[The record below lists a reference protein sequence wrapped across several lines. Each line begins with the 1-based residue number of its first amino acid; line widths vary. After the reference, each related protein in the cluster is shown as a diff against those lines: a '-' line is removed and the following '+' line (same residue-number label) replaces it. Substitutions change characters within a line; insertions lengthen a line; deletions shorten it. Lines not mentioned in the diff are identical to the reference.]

1 MSGRRT
7 ASALLLVT
15 LGMAGCTGDGARDDN
30 AEPVV
35 VQPGAPGEPGQ
46 LVAPGAGG
54 DLPYTEADVQ
64 FVHAMVAHH
73 RQALELAGLV
83 GERTASEDITLLAER
98 IELSQADEIAR
109 MEGWLEA
116 RGEATAGHHHHGL
129 MPGMLTPTQLT
140 ELAAATGPD
149 FDRRFLDAMI
159 FHHEGA
165 LVMVADLFEQ
175 GGAQAAEIYDL
186 AADIDADQRIE
197 IDRMRTLLASLT
209 PQ

>member
-7 ASALLLVT
+7 GSALLLVA
-15 LGMAGCTGDGARDDN
+15 LGLAGCTGGGAPDHE
-30 AEPVV
+30 EPAV

-46 LVAPGAGG
+46 VVAPDAAA

-64 FVHAMVAHH
+64 FVHAMIAHH
-73 RQALELAGLV
+73 EQALELAGLV
-83 GERTASEDITLLAER
+83 GDRTAREDITLLAER
-98 IELSQADEIAR
+98 IELSQVDEIAR

-116 RGEATAGHHHHGL
+116 RGEAMNGHHDHGL
-129 MPGMLTPTQLT
+129 MPGMLSPTQLA

-165 LVMVADLFEQ
+165 LVMVAGLFER
-175 GGAQAAEIYDL
+175 GGGQEAEVFDL
-186 AADIDADQRIE
+186 AADLDADQRIE
-197 IDRMRTLLASLT
+197 IDRMRTLLADLA
-209 PQ
+209 